1 MKTASVAV
9 NVNRYL
15 AAHGRE
21 PKGTGTWWFAILNGE
36 YVYNRPYGQ
45 AVQLARREMKRQCL
59 QRGISMPP
67 AIVLL
72 P

>member
-1 MKTASVAV
+1 MKAAAIEVNTAQFVHHHS
-9 NVNRYL
+9 RP
-15 AAHGRE
+15 
-21 PKGTGTWWFAILNGE
+21 PKGTGTWWFAIFQHE
-36 YVYNRPYGQ
+36 YVFNRPYGQ

-59 QRGISMPP
+59 QRGISTPP